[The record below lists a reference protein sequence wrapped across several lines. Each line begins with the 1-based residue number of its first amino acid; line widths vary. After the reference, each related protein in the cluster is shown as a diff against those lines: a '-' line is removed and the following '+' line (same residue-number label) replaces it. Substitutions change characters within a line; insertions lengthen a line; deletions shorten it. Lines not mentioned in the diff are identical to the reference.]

1 MPVNIHGKEYYTVT
15 ERLMQLHGDYKQDHP
30 IKITTKLFKFEL
42 TRDDK
47 GNKIGSVLIRAKITV
62 PVNAT
67 KTKPASE
74 RVFTGHAF
82 EDFNS
87 NYINETSAVEN
98 CETSAI
104 GRALA
109 AAGYIGKEYCSAEE
123 LMNAKLNQKPRE
135 ASEKQKKFLMD
146 LINKMDKQSGEEMIN
161 KAKEA
166 KTFYEF
172 SVLIEEAKQM
182 TGS

>member
-1 MPVNIHGKEYYTVT
+1 MPVNIHGKEYYTVA
-15 ERLMQLHGDYKQDHP
+15 ERLLQLHGDYKKDHP
-30 IKITTKLFKFEL
+30 IKIETKIFNFEV

-47 GNKIGSVLIRAKITV
+47 GNKIGSVLVRAKITV
-62 PVNAT
+62 SAAGTKYDNA
-67 KTKPASE
+67 

-123 LMNAKLNQKPRE
+123 LMNAKINQKPKE

-146 LINKMDKQSGEEMIN
+146 LIKKMDNDSAEEMIN
-161 KAKEA
+161 RAKES
-166 KTFYEF
+166 KTADDF
-172 SVLIEEAKQM
+172 SGLIEEAKQM
-182 TGS
+182 TAS